1 MKNTLIVAVIIM
13 TAYTVAGARQL
24 TPDEAIGRIS
34 PVAAP
39 KPLSDSPEAPV
50 TVAMTMDDGNGSNTL
65 YVVNRGPGYMILP
78 ADDAVKATVLG
89 YGDSGPLDAAD
100 IPEGML
106 WWLQGYSDQIAR
118 TIASPAAEA
127 SREAPRGAR
136 VHRPPAVTG
145 CVATAMSMMMYYYK
159 YPVSGTGSNTYT
171 PYKVGKS
178 VTVDFSDYTFD
189 YSKMLDR
196 YNSSTPDENVTPMA
210 ELMLCAGV
218 SVNMDY
224 GTESSGAN

>member
-78 ADDAVKATVLG
+78 ADDACRATVT
-89 YGDSGPLDAAD
+89 
-100 IPEGML
+100 
-106 WWLQGYSDQIAR
+106 R
-118 TIASPAAEA
+118 
-127 SREAPRGAR
+127 
-136 VHRPPAVTG
+136 
-145 CVATAMSMMMYYYK
+145 
-159 YPVSGTGSNTYT
+159 
-171 PYKVGKS
+171 
-178 VTVDFSDYTFD
+178 
-189 YSKMLDR
+189 
-196 YNSSTPDENVTPMA
+196 
-210 ELMLCAGV
+210 
-218 SVNMDY
+218 
-224 GTESSGAN
+224 